1 MFCEFKGS
9 VDLKDMVHKHRHI
22 HRHSH
27 RDTDR
32 DRHRH
37 VHRHKHRHG
46 HRHRHADQSEL
57 VGVDPAHRHTPR
69 SATRCNSLQLTA
81 TSVLQ
86 YTATPCNTHTQTC
99 VKWCAS
105 ISSFCS
111 AVQLDRASGRRER
124 RSFCLMLRCF
134 MLHHAPTHRSV
145 CFCVGPPNMSYPVS
159 HNSTHNQRKK
169 WHDTSL

>member
-1 MFCEFKGS
+1 MLIWKIWYTSTDTYTDTATETQTET
-9 VDLKDMVHKHRHI
+9 
-22 HRHSH
+22 
-27 RDTDR
+27 DTDMYTDTNIDMDTDTDTLTR
-32 DRHRH
+32 ANWWVSILHTDTH
-37 VHRHKHRHG
+37 
-46 HRHRHADQSEL
+46 HAVQ
-57 VGVDPAHRHTPR
+57 HT
-69 SATRCNSLQLTA
+69 ATHCNSLQLTA
-81 TSVLQ
+81 TRVLQ